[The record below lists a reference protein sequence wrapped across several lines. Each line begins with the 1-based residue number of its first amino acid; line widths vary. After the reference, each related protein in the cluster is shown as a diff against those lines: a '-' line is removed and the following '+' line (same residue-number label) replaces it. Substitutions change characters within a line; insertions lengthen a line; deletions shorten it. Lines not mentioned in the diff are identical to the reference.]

1 MQAITMRCCYRCMNY
16 FRYLQMPSKHASIYT
31 LWVSS
36 LLIYWSFSLSNCC
49 KIPNYGI
56 YMLFIDY
63 WWSQAFLY
71 FCPWAIGFLLIICDS
86 YLFCINIFF
95 FPVSPEELSSYL
107 LPTCVLH
114 THTPAPPPPPP
125 LCFWDLSY
133 FGFCLLLQE
142 DQKML
147 PFGWWDG
154 LQVWLL
160 EFSPYALDGG
170 RADSW
175 ICPFIP
181 TLILMHACAHGHTQ

>member
-1 MQAITMRCCYRCMNY
+1 MQAITMRCCYRYMNY

-114 THTPAPPPPPP
+114 PPPPPP
-125 LCFWDLSY
+125 ALFLRFIIFWFLFASPRRPKNVT
-133 FGFCLLLQE
+133 FCLLAGE
-142 DQKML
+142 M
-147 PFGWWDG
+147 
-154 LQVWLL
+154 
-160 EFSPYALDGG
+160 
-170 RADSW
+170 
-175 ICPFIP
+175 
-181 TLILMHACAHGHTQ
+181 AHKPDY

>member
-114 THTPAPPPPPP
+114 PTPTPTPALFLRFIIVWFLFASPRKPKNVA
-125 LCFWDLSY
+125 FWLVRWPTS
-133 FGFCLLLQE
+133 LTTRVQS
-142 DQKML
+142 
-147 PFGWWDG
+147 PRPGWWK
-154 LQVWLL
+154 
-160 EFSPYALDGG
+160 ST
-170 RADSW
+170 DSW
-175 ICPFIP
+175 TCPFIP
-181 TLILMHACAHGHTQ
+181 TLILVHACAHGHTQ